1 MKLLH
6 IGFSN
11 IVSADKVVA
20 IINPDTSSG
29 RRLRESAREAGV
41 LVDCTMGRKSRSMV
55 LTDSS
60 YTFLSCIRPEALLG
74 RMETSRKDE
83 HYVKPEENASPQKV
97 SNK

>member
-11 IVSADKVVA
+11 VVSAAKVVA
-20 IINPDTSSG
+20 IINPETSAG
-29 RRLRESAREAGV
+29 KRIRELARDKGL

-60 YTFLSCIRPEALLG
+60 YTFLSCIRPEALLN
-74 RMETSRKDE
+74 RMEGKKTVLHQVQDTSDI
-83 HYVKPEENASPQKV
+83 SPQR
-97 SNK
+97 SI